1 MLTLLLKIHQIGG
14 LYLMQ
19 TTSLSNRMRE
29 GEKILVGMVHLLP
42 LPGTL
47 GYGGDI
53 EAIYARALADA
64 EALQRAGVDAM
75 IVENTNDKP
84 DAEMLEPEQLAVLA
98 AATRL
103 VVEKVS
109 VPVGVDA
116 AFTDAV
122 AGIAI
127 ANAAN
132 AAFIRCPVFV
142 DHMQVTGLGRV
153 YPRSK
158 ELVRYRR
165 LIGAEHIGIWA
176 DVQVKHSHQMLDSV
190 SLAES
195 AEVAQAHGA
204 EVIIVTGAST
214 GLETPLDT
222 VARVKSAVSCPV
234 IVGSGFNAQN
244 AAQQFSVADGAI
256 VGTAMKQGRDTAN
269 PIDPQ
274 LAEGLMSVVRALK
287 EQAAQ

>member
-1 MLTLLLKIHQIGG
+1 MSLTLSEKMRSGQKIV
-14 LYLMQ
+14 
-19 TTSLSNRMRE
+19 
-29 GEKILVGMVHLLP
+29 VGMVHLLP

-64 EALQRAGVDAM
+64 DALQQAGVDAM

-84 DAEMLEPEQLAVLA
+84 DSEKLEPEQLAVLA
-98 AATRL
+98 AATRM
-103 VVEKVS
+103 VVERVN

-142 DHMQVTGLGRV
+142 DHMQVTGLGRI

-158 ELVRYRR
+158 EVVRYRR
-165 LIGAEHIGIWA
+165 TIGAEHIAIWA
-176 DVQVKHSHQMLDSV
+176 DVQVKHSHQMLDAV
-190 SLAES
+190 SLEES
-195 AEVAQAHGA
+195 AHTAFEHGA
-204 EVIIVTGAST
+204 DVIIVTGAST
-214 GLETPLDT
+214 GFETPIDT
-222 VARVKSAVSCPV
+222 VAKVKAAVSCPV

-244 AAQQFSVADGAI
+244 AALQFSVADGAI
-256 VGTAMKQGRDTAN
+256 VGTAMKQGRDTKN
-269 PIDPQ
+269 PIDPK
-274 LAEGLMSVVRALK
+274 LAADLMAAVRSVREKLG
-287 EQAAQ
+287 